1 MNQSSR
7 PLSLRLA
14 LVAGAFLV
22 LVSAECPTGGNG
34 NGNGSPPAPTPTT
47 MAIVSGNTQTETVG
61 QQLANPLVVR
71 ITDQNGDAMQNQS
84 VSFSVTAGGGS
95 VADASV
101 NTDANGEASTT
112 WTLGTTSGQQTVA
125 ATLGSLSQTIT
136 ATADPDVPASISV
149 NAGDAQQA
157 LVDTDVATAPSV
169 LVEDQF
175 GNGVPGVDV
184 TFAVTSG
191 GGGITGAAATTD
203 ASGIATVG
211 SWTVGSAAGTNTLSA
226 TATGGGITNNPVTV
240 SAEAVATLFDIE
252 LRYVAPEPSASQQM
266 AFDDAAAGWEFLLVG
281 ELGDQ
286 AVDRPAGTCGG
297 ANIPAV
303 SETITN
309 LVIYVEVT
317 EIDGPFGVLGQ
328 AGPCD
333 IRAGTNFPALGGM
346 FFDSADINR
355 LETDGDLENVVLHE
369 MGHVLGFGTL
379 WSNAGFLQD
388 PSDTSQ
394 GGVGDADTHFT
405 GPRAL
410 VVFDSLGGA
419 GYIGNKAPVENDTSV
434 FGTGSLDGHWRE
446 GVMDTELMTPLLDA
460 GVTNELSA
468 LTVASQEDLGYQVNT
483 GGADGYVLPGP
494 PALVAGPR
502 RVIDLRGD
510 VWRGP
515 IRFLDARGRVTA
527 VLWRRR

>member
-1 MNQSSR
+1 MSQSSR
-7 PLSLRLA
+7 LFPLRLA
-14 LVAGAFLV
+14 LVVGAFLV

-34 NGNGSPPAPTPTT
+34 NGPPPAPTPTT
-47 MAIVSGNTQTETVG
+47 MAIPSGNNQTQMVG
-61 QQLANPLVVR
+61 QQLADPLVVR

-84 VSFSVTAGGGS
+84 VSFSVTAGGGK

-149 NAGDAQQA
+149 NAGDGQVA
-157 LVDTDVATAPSV
+157 LVDTDVATAPSA
-169 LVEDQF
+169 LVEDQY

-191 GGGITGAAATTD
+191 GGSTSGAAVTTD
-203 ASGIATVG
+203 ANGIATVG
-211 SWTVGSAAGTNTLSA
+211 SWTMGSAAGTNTLSA
-226 TATGGGITNNPVTV
+226 TATGAGIANNPVTIT
-240 SAEAVATLFDIE
+240 ADAVATLFDIE
-252 LRYVAPEPSASQQM
+252 LRYVDPNQPSTSQRQVF
-266 AFDDAAAGWEFLLVG
+266 ADAATGWEFLLTG
-281 ELGDQ
+281 DLADQ
-286 AVDRPAGTCGG
+286 AVNFAAGMCGG
-297 ANIPAV
+297 ATLPDVN
-303 SETITN
+303 ETVED

-317 EIDGPFGVLGQ
+317 DIDGPFGVLGQ
-328 AGPCD
+328 AGPCV
-333 IRAGTNFPALGGM
+333 IRSGTNFPALGGI
-346 FFDSADINR
+346 FFDSADIDR
-355 LETDGDLENVVLHE
+355 LETDGNLDDVVLHE

-379 WSNAGFLQD
+379 WPNAGFLQD

-394 GGVGDADTHFT
+394 GGVGDADTYFT

-419 GYIGNKAPVENDTSV
+419 GYIGNKVPVENDTST
-434 FGTGSLDGHWRE
+434 FGPGSLDGHWRE

-468 LTVASQEDLGYQVNT
+468 LTIASQEDLGYQVNT
-483 GGADGYVLPGP
+483 GGADGYVVPGP
-494 PALVAGPR
+494 PALVAGTR
-502 RVIDLRGD
+502 RLIDLRGD

-515 IRFLDARGRVTA
+515 IQFVNEQGRVTA
-527 VLWRRR
+527 VLRRRR